1 MAIRDLIERADKR
14 EELIEGLIG
23 DFSQGWVGTIQ
34 ELKQAVRMY
43 EKIYSN
49 KKILKVSVSQKINE
63 IICDQYIKFG
73 LDIYDLNY
81 IKVHFDFIEAK
92 RKKNDSIIKIS
103 KIERA
108 DRISPK

>member
-14 EELIEGLIG
+14 EELINGLIS
-23 DFSQGWVGTIQ
+23 DFSHGWVGTIQ
-34 ELKQAVRMY
+34 ELKEAVKMY

-49 KKILKVSVSQKINE
+49 KKIFKVSVSQKINE